1 MWFNEILFLCDSS
14 EDSKQDFMKK
24 LIPIQ
29 SPSLPYNNSLAYG
42 ASFVYWDR
50 RARIFLLF
58 GYPMTNFGL
67 LSRWQPHSPDIKHCV
82 IQFRSTRR
90 SPRAS

>member
-1 MWFNEILFLCDSS
+1 MLKCGLMKYYFSATALKI
-14 EDSKQDFMKK
+14 QDFMKK

-50 RARIFLLF
+50 RARIFLCYLATHDQLW
-58 GYPMTNFGL
+58 P
-67 LSRWQPHSPDIKHCV
+67 V
-82 IQFRSTRR
+82 IEVTASLTRY
-90 SPRAS
+90 

>member
-50 RARIFLLF
+50 RARIFLCYLATHDQLW
-58 GYPMTNFGL
+58 P
-67 LSRWQPHSPDIKHCV
+67 V
-82 IQFRSTRR
+82 IEVTASLTRY
-90 SPRAS
+90 

>member
-42 ASFVYWDR
+42 ASFVYRDR

-58 GYPMTNFGL
+58 GYPMTNFGP
-67 LSRWQPHSPDIKHCV
+67 LSR
-82 IQFRSTRR
+82 
-90 SPRAS
+90 

>member
-29 SPSLPYNNSLAYG
+29 SPSFPYNNSLAYG

-50 RARIFLLF
+50 RAHIFLSVIWL
-58 GYPMTNFGL
+58 PHDQLWPVIEMTASL
-67 LSRWQPHSPDIKHCV
+67 
-82 IQFRSTRR
+82 TRY
-90 SPRAS
+90 